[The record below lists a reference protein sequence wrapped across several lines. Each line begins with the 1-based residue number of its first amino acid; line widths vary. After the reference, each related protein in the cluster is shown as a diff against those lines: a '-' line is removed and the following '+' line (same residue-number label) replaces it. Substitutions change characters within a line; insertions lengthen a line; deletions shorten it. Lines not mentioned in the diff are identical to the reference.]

1 MPAVVESNG
10 IMACQSPTT
19 HAKKRLGTV
28 SGERF
33 ATLGDLELALQAA
46 IHVNQHLNREIEA
59 VLNRLHKAEQERTA
73 WQQRAQLLAKQLA
86 KERRLHSPA
95 GEAWQF
101 RHYRYFHDRLIY
113 SRAAL
118 REVFA
123 MKGASDVNQGC

>member
-1 MPAVVESNG
+1 MPAAAGSNG
-10 IMACQSPTT
+10 MMACQSPTT

-73 WQQRAQLLAKQLA
+73 WQQRAQHLAKQLA
-86 KERRLHSPA
+86 KERRLRSPA
-95 GEAWQF
+95 GEAGRRRQHGHSA
-101 RHYRYFHDRLIY
+101 RHAEQYIIP
-113 SRAAL
+113 SSS
-118 REVFA
+118 VCI
-123 MKGASDVNQGC
+123 NQAPRHACIH